1 MSMTRRHAAS
11 AGPSAAATIV
21 ASDGS
26 SPSARSRGEGVVWH
40 ATSAAQ
46 ITTLPYEDT
55 LSLYQIGAKVDG
67 MATIND
73 ARLRE
78 ILTGSPTV
86 AVLGVHK
93 QPEKAA
99 FYVPEYLHDEGYRV
113 IGVNPEFCSETL
125 FGEKVRATLS
135 EIGEPV
141 DLVDVFRRPEL
152 IPTHIED
159 ILAMTP
165 RPKVVWFQLGIKND
179 EAAKV
184 LEDAGIV
191 VIQNRCTLADH
202 QRLGLG
208 APVKK

>member
-1 MSMTRRHAAS
+1 
-11 AGPSAAATIV
+11 
-21 ASDGS
+21 
-26 SPSARSRGEGVVWH
+26 
-40 ATSAAQ
+40 
-46 ITTLPYEDT
+46 
-55 LSLYQIGAKVDG
+55 

-86 AVLGVHK
+86 AVLGIHRE
-93 QPEKAA
+93 PEKAA

-113 IGVNPEFCSETL
+113 IGVNPELVDETL
-125 FGEKVRATLS
+125 FGEKVRATLE
-135 EIGEPV
+135 EIREPI

-152 IPTHIED
+152 IPQHVED

-179 EAAKV
+179 DAAKV
-184 LEDAGIV
+184 LEDAGIIV
-191 VIQNRCTLADH
+191 VQNRCTLADH

-208 APVKK
+208 APLKR